1 MVYRSTNLRTMK
13 TIKAIKFNCE
23 TKTIEEIELNGSL
36 EDFYKHIGNNCSL
49 MEIGLNFDHK
59 GVRNSVIIDEEGR
72 INNSPIGGVVIGGC
86 IFVGNALIV
95 GYDEEGESISTSVT
109 LEEAQKGMN
118 YEWISKVESEQF
130 QF

>member
-1 MVYRSTNLRTMK
+1 MVYRSTNLRTMN
-13 TIKAIKFNCE
+13 KAIKFNCE
-23 TKTIEEIELNGSL
+23 IQTIEEIELNGSL

-72 INNSPIGGVVIGGC
+72 INNSPIGGVVIGGR

-95 GYDEEGESISTSVT
+95 GYDEEGESVSTSVT

-118 YEWISKVESEQF
+118 YEWISKEDSEQF

>member
-1 MVYRSTNLRTMK
+1 MK

-23 TKTIEEIELNGSL
+23 TQTIEEIELNGSL

-49 MEIGLNFDHK
+49 MEVGLNFDYK
-59 GVRNSVIIDEEGR
+59 GVRNSVLIDEEGR

-95 GYDEEGESISTSVT
+95 GYDKEGESISTNISV
-109 LEEAQKGMN
+109 EEAESDMY
-118 YEWISKVESEQF
+118 YEWISKEDSEQF